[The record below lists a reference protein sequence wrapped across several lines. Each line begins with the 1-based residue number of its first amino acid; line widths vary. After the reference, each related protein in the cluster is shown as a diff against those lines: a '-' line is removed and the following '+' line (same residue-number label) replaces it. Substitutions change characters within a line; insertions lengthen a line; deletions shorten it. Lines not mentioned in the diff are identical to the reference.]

1 MTGATTALS
10 GRRIVL
16 TRPVGQNEALAARIR
31 ALGGE
36 ALVYP
41 ALVIRDID
49 DLQPLEHAAAQ
60 LNSYD
65 LAIFISPNAVERAM
79 RFILARRPWPTGL
92 RAATVGQASAA
103 ALHAHGVTEVIAP
116 QARFDSEHL
125 LALLPAD
132 MSGERVVV
140 FRGQGGRELLGDTLQ
155 ARGAQVDYVTCYR
168 RERPIV
174 DEAALGSSQV
184 PIDAFVVTSS
194 EGLRNLLSMLGSA
207 RLATAELFVSHARIA
222 DQARALGLG
231 RIVVTA
237 PGDDGLISA
246 LAQFWAKV

>member
-1 MTGATTALS
+1 MTSSTALS

-49 DLQPLEHAAAQ
+49 DLHPLEHAAAQ
-60 LNSYD
+60 LDSYD

-79 RFILARRPWPTGL
+79 RFILSRRSWPAAL
-92 RAATVGQASAA
+92 RAGTVGQASAA
-103 ALHAHGVTEVIAP
+103 ALHGHGVTDVIAP
-116 QARFDSEHL
+116 QTRFDSEHL
-125 LALLPAD
+125 LALLPTD
-132 MSGERVVV
+132 MSGKRVVI

-155 ARGAQVDYVTCYR
+155 ARGAQVDYVPCYR
-168 RERPIV
+168 RERPAAG
-174 DEAALGSSQV
+174 DEVALGASQAQ
-184 PIDAFVVTSS
+184 IDAFVVTSS
-194 EGLRNLLSMLGSA
+194 EGLRNLMSMLGPA
-207 RLATAELFVSHARIA
+207 RLAAAELFVPHARIA
-222 DQARALGLG
+222 DRARALGLE

-237 PGDDGLISA
+237 PGDDGLMSA
-246 LAQFWAKV
+246 LTQFWAKV